1 MNQIEALRRLR
12 QLGTPVFETRDASAL
27 LEVTPA
33 NASMI
38 LRRLADQKFITP
50 LSRGRW
56 LMGTSLS
63 RFALPELIS
72 APYPAYVS
80 MQSALFHRGLIEQVP
95 AVVYAATLGK
105 PRRVSTPLGTISFHR
120 LPAELF
126 LGYEIEA
133 DGSKIATSE
142 KALFDTLYLAPA
154 RSRLFARLPELE
166 IPRQFRWQELHEFAS
181 LVKFARRRVHIERR
195 IEELERNG
203 TPPVAKVRDGTRRRR
218 GSSVSGRSRVS

>member
-1 MNQIEALRRLR
+1 VNQIEAFRRLQ

-27 LEVTPA
+27 LSVTPGNA
-33 NASMI
+33 NKI
-38 LRRLADQKFITP
+38 LRRLSDQKLLTH

-56 LMGTSLS
+56 LIGSDLA

-72 APYPAYVS
+72 APHPSYVS

-105 PRRVSTPLGTISFHR
+105 PRRVSTPLGVISFHR
-120 LPAELF
+120 LPPELF
-126 LGYEIEA
+126 CGFEVEA
-133 DGSKIATSE
+133 DGAKIASAE

-166 IPRQFRWQELHEFAS
+166 IPRLFRWQQLREFAA
-181 LVKFARRRVHIERR
+181 LVTFPRRRVHIERR
-195 IEELERNG
+195 IDEIQHG
-203 TPPVAKVRDGTRRRR
+203 Q
-218 GSSVSGRSRVS
+218 

>member
-12 QLGTPVFETRDASAL
+12 QLGAPVFETRDASAL
-27 LEVTPA
+27 LDVTPA
-33 NASMI
+33 NANMI
-38 LRRLADQKFITP
+38 LRRLADQDLVIH
-50 LSRGRW
+50 LARGRW
-56 LMGTSLS
+56 AMGASLP

-95 AVVYAATLGK
+95 AVVYAVTLGK

-120 LPAELF
+120 LPPELF
-126 LGYEIEA
+126 LGYEIEP
-133 DGSKIATSE
+133 DGSKIATAE

-166 IPRQFRWQELHEFAS
+166 IPREFRWQELRELAA

-195 IEELERNG
+195 IEELERNWVPRAAAAPRRSKR
-203 TPPVAKVRDGTRRRR
+203 PPRR
-218 GSSVSGRSRVS
+218 GA

>member
-1 MNQIEALRRLR
+1 MNQIEALRRLQR
-12 QLGTPVFETRDASAL
+12 LGTPVFETRDASAL

-33 NASMI
+33 NANMI
-38 LRRLADQKFITP
+38 LRRLADRDLITH
-50 LSRGRW
+50 LARGRW
-56 LMGTSLS
+56 LMGGSLP

-95 AVVYAATLGK
+95 AVIYAVTLGK

-126 LGYEIEA
+126 LGYEIEP
-133 DGSKIATSE
+133 DGSKIATAE

-166 IPRQFRWQELHEFAS
+166 IPREFRWRELRELAS

-195 IEELERNG
+195 IEQLERE
-203 TPPVAKVRDGTRRRR
+203 
-218 GSSVSGRSRVS
+218 

>member
-1 MNQIEALRRLR
+1 MNQIEALRRLQR
-12 QLGTPVFETRDASAL
+12 LGVPVFETRDASAL

-33 NASMI
+33 NANMI
-38 LRRLADQKFITP
+38 LRRLADQDLITH
-50 LSRGRW
+50 LARGRW
-56 LMGTSLS
+56 AMGTALP

-95 AVVYAATLGK
+95 AVVYAVTLGK

-120 LPAELF
+120 LPPELF
-126 LGYEIEA
+126 VGYEIEP
-133 DGSKIATSE
+133 DGSKIATAE

-166 IPRQFRWQELHEFAS
+166 IPREFRWQELRELAA
-181 LVKFARRRVHIERR
+181 LVKFSRRRVHIERR
-195 IEELERNG
+195 LELLEREWVPRAA
-203 TPPVAKVRDGTRRRR
+203 TACQRPRQSRRKRR
-218 GSSVSGRSRVS
+218 